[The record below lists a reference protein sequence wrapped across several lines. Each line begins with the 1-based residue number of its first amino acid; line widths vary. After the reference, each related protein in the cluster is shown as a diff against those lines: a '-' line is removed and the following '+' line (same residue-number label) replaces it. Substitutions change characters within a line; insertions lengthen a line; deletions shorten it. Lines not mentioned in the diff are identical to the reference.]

1 MNILDKIVENT
12 VERIEKEKKE
22 ISTWDLYR
30 IIDENEASGIY
41 GKRPTFL
48 ENLRKPGMS
57 YICEVKKASPSK
69 GIIAEEFPYIDIAID
84 YEKAGASAIS
94 CLTEPNWFMGSNKY
108 LKGIAQKVRIPIIKK
123 DFTIDEYMILQ
134 GKAYG
139 ASAILLICA
148 VLDDAKLKSYL
159 DMAHDLGLHALIEAH
174 DEYEVERALKSGGQ
188 IIGVNNRNLKDFSV
202 DMRNSIS
209 LREKAPESAVF
220 VSESGIKTSDDIK
233 LLYDNNVDAVLI
245 GETLMRSNDK
255 KVALETLNG
264 GPVK

>member
-1 MNILDKIVENT
+1 MNILDQIVENT

-22 ISTWDLYR
+22 ISSSDLYR

-48 ENLRKPGMS
+48 EKLRKPGMS

-69 GIIAEEFPYIDIAID
+69 GVIAEEFPYLDIAID

-94 CLTEPNWFMGSNKY
+94 CLTEPNWFKGSNKY
-108 LKGIAQKVRIPIIKK
+108 LKEIAQEVRIPIIKK

-148 VLDDAKLKSYL
+148 ILDDIRLKSYL
-159 DMAHDLGLHALIEAH
+159 DMAHELGLHALIEAH

-220 VSESGIKTSDDIK
+220 VSESGIKTSEDIK

-245 GETLMRSNDK
+245 GETLMRSNEK
-255 KVALETLNG
+255 KLALETLNG
-264 GPVK
+264 GPVR